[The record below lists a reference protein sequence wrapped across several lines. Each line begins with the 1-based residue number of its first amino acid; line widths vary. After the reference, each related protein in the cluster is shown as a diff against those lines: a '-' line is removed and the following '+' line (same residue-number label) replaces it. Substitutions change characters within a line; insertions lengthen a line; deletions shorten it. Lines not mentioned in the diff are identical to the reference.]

1 MGNEV
6 SCDLPT
12 AVYDANWNKL
22 ESKTT
27 TTASSPYREE
37 TVPGLVLNQSTGKWY
52 YYGGEVT
59 PEQAAE
65 ISNDYLNTER
75 ATALAPRSS
84 SSSSYNVS
92 QSYQDPAALALE
104 AQGQA
109 QSAYQFEQ
117 QFGLQQEQQAQAKE
131 QWLFE
136 KQNAIESMQL
146 QRETLATTQAQN
158 ARSYYLEQ
166 QKLTFM
172 QDQFAFESGL
182 ALRQEARA
190 TEAQM
195 FSQQAQVAGIQLEMA
210 SITQQANNLQA
221 QLDQEVS
228 LFNAGKAADVSMFNI
243 DQQTKVAQFNSEM
256 AFNVEQ
262 ANVQNERLRQQQLID
277 VASRIS
283 DAAADP
289 GDRGKLASL
298 ILANSGFGSPDAAL
312 AGADLRTGDS
322 LVPLEAMLRQREDIL
337 ASDPNPF
344 EFTPITA
351 GQATFTPASAVTVQK
366 PDFSGVQMP
375 TVNTTPFDPSSI
387 PTKSTAAPAGG
398 GGFDAANQKYIATG
412 QTTAG
417 NEQFTSGATGQALTA
432 EERAMMPD
440 FVIQDLIAKG
450 LIPAAAEGGQMPGMY
465 LGDEKGRELHVP
477 GFDQYGQRIQQV
489 IPADITRGLVSGI
502 SGTPFDSSVPAFAY
516 GTGKG
521 TVRKKTSGGAP
532 HIPEDDAMNEVWGRI
547 DEMPVNE
554 IRQVLEY
561 MLWKKQVEQKDDW
574 QRAADLTGSMKFN
587 PDVPLDPSQ
596 IEDMRRRVIPDYF
609 VNPKPPEYSGL
620 PPESLLPGTPMYA
633 YGADESGTKARQ
645 FISGDPQM
653 DGMPNPELIK
663 VNNPGPQTS
672 VSVTPVRMGNRNGP
686 SIQPVP
692 NTPFSSVPS
701 WAGLGQAMQQHQAT
715 QMPTGI
721 TPEMIAAMVQ
731 QLGASRGT
739 NTNPLETRP
748 ADGRGQMVGQ
758 SPERRRQANQGMQ
771 RPSQTPRQAGSQGGG
786 MPPMGNVLKKNMPAM
801 ADGGI
806 VSGAYLG
813 NPDGDAV
820 HIPIPGTD
828 MTIIMPAKGKGKGM
842 KKMAQGGL
850 YQEQGQSMYE
860 GLLSDTDRTRAQGF
874 LDEASK
880 RAAMGTPFNVN
891 ALPTPVFSSSPGTS
905 PFVTDLLAS
914 LNAIKR
920 GIPAGYF
927 KEQANQLRPTSYAE
941 GVIGRTR

>member
-1 MGNEV
+1 MSYYESPFPDAPSYMEHMGGANYEDV
-6 SCDLPT
+6 LATSETGGPKYISPSQVHYEPDGRAYVLEPNPALPGT
-12 AVYDANWNKL
+12 LRKTYLGTTDPTMAVGY
-22 ESKTT
+22 
-27 TTASSPYREE
+27 
-37 TVPGLVLNQSTGKWY
+37 V
-52 YYGGEVT
+52 
-59 PEQAAE
+59 
-65 ISNDYLNTER
+65 
-75 ATALAPRSS
+75 APPKAPSV
-84 SSSSYNVS
+84 SSSYNVS

-104 AQGQA
+104 ARGLDQRAYEFGQE
-109 QSAYQFEQ
+109 Y
-117 QFGLQQEQQAQAKE
+117 GLKQEELGLRRDDQALAKE

-136 KQNAIESMQL
+136 KQNAIEAMQL

-221 QLDQEVS
+221 QLNQEVS

-337 ASDPNPF
+337 SSDPSPF

-417 NEQFTSGATGQALTA
+417 NEQFKSAGGQALTA

-477 GFDQYGQRIQQV
+477 AFDQWGQRVQQV
-489 IPADITRGLVSGI
+489 IPADITQRLMALGNNN
-502 SGTPFDSSVPAFAY
+502 
-516 GTGKG
+516 
-521 TVRKKTSGGAP
+521 GA
-532 HIPEDDAMNEVWGRI
+532 
-547 DEMPVNE
+547 
-554 IRQVLEY
+554 
-561 MLWKKQVEQKDDW
+561 
-574 QRAADLTGSMKFN
+574 
-587 PDVPLDPSQ
+587 
-596 IEDMRRRVIPDYF
+596 
-609 VNPKPPEYSGL
+609 
-620 PPESLLPGTPMYA
+620 
-633 YGADESGTKARQ
+633 
-645 FISGDPQM
+645 
-653 DGMPNPELIK
+653 
-663 VNNPGPQTS
+663 
-672 VSVTPVRMGNRNGP
+672 

-739 NTNPLETRP
+739 NTNPLEANP
-748 ADGRGQMVGQ
+748 ADGSGQMFGQ
-758 SPERRRQANQGMQ
+758 PPERRRQANRGMQ
-771 RPSQTPRQAGSQGGG
+771 RPSQTPRQTGSQTGG

-801 ADGGI
+801 ADGGV